1 MILIASG
8 AGMIAEPGTEKYVSV
23 VLLLTL
29 LTGVV
34 HIAFSLLRMGFIVNL
49 LSRPVIYGF
58 MAAAPFII
66 GFIHPGNHLALD
78 LEQPLYVVNLFVVFE
93 DHFHSG
99 NIYALA
105 LGTAV
110 YFFLLV

>member
-34 HIAFSLLRMGFIVNL
+34 HIAFSLLRMGLIVNL

-58 MAAAPFII
+58 MAAAPLII
-66 GFIHPGNHLALD
+66 GFSQLGHLLGLELERSAHVVLFFAAAAEHIQPVTIHARP
-78 LEQPLYVVNLFVVFE
+78 
-93 DHFHSG
+93 
-99 NIYALA
+99 
-105 LGTAV
+105 
-110 YFFLLV
+110 